1 MKDNQGYLII
11 NLDTESL
18 LDEEAEILNNK
29 FIGGV
34 LLFEH
39 NFINFDQIKS
49 LIADIKSINSNLLIA
64 IDHEGGRVQR
74 FKKGF
79 TSLPSFNS
87 IGNIYGM
94 DPDLGEEIA
103 YYAGYIAGYELKQ
116 IGVDVNFSPV
126 VDLSTNSN
134 VLSSRTFSKSS
145 IDVVRLSLS
154 YIDGLI
160 DNGIIPTL
168 KHYPGHG
175 CVSGDTH
182 TDLMSCKMS
191 WEEIHKHLIVFEK
204 IYNKQDIPIMTSHIQ
219 FNNISKDPVTTSS
232 KWLNEIPSK
241 VFGKFPFFISDDLE
255 MLGIKKHYPEL
266 SKLSILEK
274 TLAEGCSMAIV
285 TTMQDKK
292 IIEEKRSYL
301 FYKNEYLDKLNSQNF
316 HPRNINLPCSHELTY
331 NKGDV
336 NTYLK
341 ATEVVGRHIKE

>member
-11 NLDTESL
+11 NLDSETL
-18 LDEEAEILNNK
+18 LDEEAEVLTNK

-39 NFINFDQIKS
+39 NFIHPDQIKS
-49 LIADIKSINSNLLIA
+49 FIDDIKSINSNLLIA

-87 IGNIYGM
+87 IGHIYEM
-94 DPDLGEEIA
+94 DTNLGDKIA
-103 YYAGYIAGYELKQ
+103 YYTGYIAGYELKEVG
-116 IGVDVNFSPV
+116 IDVNFSPV

-134 VLSSRTFSKSS
+134 VLSSRTFSQSS

-154 YIDGLI
+154 YIQGLI

-182 TDLMSCKMS
+182 TDLMSCNMS
-191 WEEIHKHLIVFEK
+191 WEEIYTHLIVFEK

-219 FNNISKDPVTTSS
+219 FNSISKKPVTTSS
-232 KWLNEIPSK
+232 NWLNDIPNQI
-241 VFGKFPFFISDDLE
+241 FGKLPFFISDDLE
-255 MLGIKKHYPEL
+255 MLGIKKHYPKL

-274 TLAEGCSMAIV
+274 TLVGGCSMAIV

-316 HPRNINLPCSHELTY
+316 HPRNINLPCLHELTY

-336 NTYLK
+336 NTYRK
-341 ATEVVGRHIKE
+341 AIEVVGRHIKK

>member
-1 MKDNQGYLII
+1 MLQKILGLFSSDMAIDLGTANTLVYVSGKGVVL
-11 NLDTESL
+11 NEPSVVAVTE
-18 LDEEAEILNNK
+18 
-29 FIGGV
+29 
-34 LLFEH
+34 
-39 NFINFDQIKS
+39 IKGKKYKNDGEDS
-49 LIADIKSINSNLLIA
+49 LILSKELGWLI
-64 IDHEGGRVQR
+64 
-74 FKKGF
+74 
-79 TSLPSFNS
+79 
-87 IGNIYGM
+87 
-94 DPDLGEEIA
+94 
-103 YYAGYIAGYELKQ
+103 GYELRC
-116 IGVDVNFSPV
+116 IGIDVNTAPV
-126 VDLSTNSN
+126 LDINYNRSN
-134 VLSSRTFSKSS
+134 VMQGRCFSEDPKDTSLLSEAFIIGTKQSGISS
-145 IDVVRLSLS
+145 IC
-154 YIDGLI
+154 
-160 DNGIIPTL
+160 

-301 FYKNEYLDKLNSQNF
+301 FYKNEYLDKLNSHNF
-316 HPRNINLPCSHELTY
+316 HPRNINLPCLHELTY

-336 NTYLK
+336 DTYRK
-341 ATEVVGRHIKE
+341 ATEEVGKHIKE